1 MRTSVRRLALPAA
14 ALAAALAL
22 TACQSTDQE
31 PTAKSPEKPQHSTTA
46 PAATPT
52 TAEPTPPPT
61 DGTPAGGTPTGAPS
75 QTPTPT
81 PEPTRTTTP
90 GKPAPS
96 TPTTTAKPRP
106 PADGDDAPASRPC
119 TAADVKVVA
128 SKVTRPINH
137 LALTITNT
145 GGVRCDA
152 MGAPLVGFDGSQA
165 PIRIVEESKPQAV
178 VTLLPG
184 ESAYASLILT
194 GEPGGDTHGMT
205 VRTIKVNLTA
215 DSMETVTAPKGT
227 YVDDGAAVSYWQ
239 RELEDALQY

>member
-1 MRTSVRRLALPAA
+1 MRTSVRRRLALPTA

-31 PTAKSPEKPQHSTTA
+31 PTAESPEKPRHTTTA

-52 TAEPTPPPT
+52 TAEPTRTATPT
-61 DGTPAGGTPTGAPS
+61 GTPARTPASSPTGTPEPA
-75 QTPTPT
+75 
-81 PEPTRTTTP
+81 PEPTRTTPP
-90 GKPAPS
+90 GKPAP
-96 TPTTTAKPRP
+96 TPTTAKPRP
-106 PADGDDAPASRPC
+106 SADGDDVPASRPC

-145 GGVRCDA
+145 GGRRCDA
-152 MGAPLVGFDGSQA
+152 MGAPLVGFDESQA

-194 GEPGGDTHGMT
+194 GEPGGDTHGTT
-205 VRTIKVNLTA
+205 VRTIKVNLTT
-215 DSMETVTAPKGT
+215 DSMETVAAPKGT

>member
-31 PTAKSPEKPQHSTTA
+31 PAAKAPEKPQQTTTA
-46 PAATPT
+46 PATGPTPT
-52 TAEPTPPPT
+52 TEPTPTSEPTSTTPPKPAPT
-61 DGTPAGGTPTGAPS
+61 TAAPTATRTPASTPSPAHT
-75 QTPTPT
+75 
-81 PEPTRTTTP
+81 PTRTTP
-90 GKPAPS
+90 KPQ
-96 TPTTTAKPRP
+96 P

-145 GGVRCDA
+145 GGRRCDA
-152 MGAPLVGFDGSQA
+152 MGAPLVGFDHSQA
-165 PIRIVEESKPQAV
+165 PIRIVEESKPHAV

-205 VRTIKVNLTA
+205 IRTIKVNLTT
-215 DSMETVTAPKGT
+215 DSMKTVTAPEGT